1 MDKTIV
7 IPRHVYK
14 GIAAV
19 QDSGTVD
26 MHDYQQ
32 VMAAAQ
38 QAGYD
43 DMAEWL
49 HNNVK
54 IYKQGMLYGMEPENE
69 DYEG

>member
-7 IPRHVYK
+7 IPRHVYN
-14 GIAAV
+14 GITAV
-19 QDSGTVD
+19 QDSGKVD

-38 QAGYD
+38 QAGYHD
-43 DMAEWL
+43 TVEWL

-54 IYKQGMLYGMEPENE
+54 IYAQGVLYGMEPENE